1 MHECYNEAFVHS
13 WQFFPLLIR
22 RSNYVFTDIVAMDEK
37 GISDVFYAN
46 WSPNNVYPISLG
58 YNPMNTNLNFTNIII
73 DRVDFRY
80 DKLFTDLEIAS
91 GQNENYSAYNSITLK
106 DNIRL
111 DPFSQ
116 SSFKARNYIH
126 LQGECHAFRNAEAH
140 FFCGETQ
147 PECAEQQGSG
157 SYGGGT
163 GNGRWT
169 SSSTG
174 KEITLKINKE
184 KDCRKIELFPNP
196 NNGSFTLKSDCNI
209 QGYIELYSLT
219 GIHLQ
224 AVKFDTELK
233 LEFNDIV
240 DGVYIL
246 VFKRENGISEV
257 KKIII
262 NHN

>member
-196 NNGSFTLKSDCNI
+196 NNGSFTLKSNCNI
-209 QGYIELYSLT
+209 QGVVEIYNLT
-219 GIHLQ
+219 GILLK
-224 AVKFDTELK
+224 KFIFEGELNVY
-233 LEFNDIV
+233 LNDLV
-240 DGVYIL
+240 DGLYLLI
-246 VFKRENGISEV
+246 V
-257 KKIII
+257 KKGNESISVKKLII